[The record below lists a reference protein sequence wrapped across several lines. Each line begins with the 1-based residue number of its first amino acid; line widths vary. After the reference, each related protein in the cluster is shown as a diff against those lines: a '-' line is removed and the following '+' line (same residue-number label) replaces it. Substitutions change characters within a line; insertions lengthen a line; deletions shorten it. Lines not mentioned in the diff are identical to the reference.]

1 MSNVDIF
8 IEEYKKLEESVR
20 RVYNLRYDQ
29 SIVHELK
36 VQRQF
41 QKYKEKIQSC
51 ADLRN
56 FYQHDSKINNEFV
69 VDVSDEAI
77 SFLKMLTD
85 LVNNRRTC
93 RDICTPYQ
101 DIIWRTIDDTVKDT
115 VKLMDEKSIANVP
128 ILQDGRV
135 IGVFDRRSLFSY
147 VANNDDDTVELDNK
161 LTFKDL
167 NAYISID
174 TRNMEDIVFCSI
186 NKSVDDVVEVFESKM
201 NQGKRL
207 GLVLLTLTG
216 KQNEKLLGLLA
227 PCDIICSF

>member
-1 MSNVDIF
+1 MSNVDLF
-8 IEEYKKLEESVR
+8 IEEYKKLEEAVR

-36 VQRQF
+36 TQRKF
-41 QKYKEKIQSC
+41 QKYKDKIQSC

-77 SFLKMLTD
+77 SFVRMLTAQ
-85 LVNNRRTC
+85 VNNRRTC
-93 RDICTPYQ
+93 REICTPYQ
-101 DIIWRTIDDTVKDT
+101 NIIWRTVDDAVKPI
-115 VKLMDEKSIANVP
+115 VKLMDERSIANVP

-147 VANNDDDTVELDNK
+147 VASNDDDTVELDNK
-161 LTFKDL
+161 LTFRELKQF
-167 NAYISID
+167 ISLE
-174 TRNMEDIVFCSI
+174 TRNMEDIAFCGI
-186 NKSVDDVVEVFESKM
+186 DQSVDDVVEMFDSKM
-201 NQGKRL
+201 HQGKRL

-216 KQNEKLLGLLA
+216 KENEKLLGLLT
-227 PCDIICSF
+227 PSDIICNI